1 MCARLVRSDSLPSAP
16 PATPRLFSR
25 AEGERVCDDL
35 CRIFRS
41 HRAALREAEMD
52 GGWEGVERRGAL
64 EVWV

>member
-1 MCARLVRSDSLPSAP
+1 MCTTGAFRLLFSAP
-16 PATPRLFSR
+16 PATPRLFLR
-25 AEGERVCDDL
+25 AEGEPVCDDL

-52 GGWEGVERRGAL
+52 GGWEGGGEAGGAL